1 MDEFYT
7 DDQRMI
13 RDAARDFATERLAPN
28 AAQWD
33 RDSALPSQVVKQLGE
48 LGFLGMMVPAE
59 LGGSYTD
66 YVAYALAMEEI
77 AAGCASCATLVSV
90 HNSVGCGP
98 ILQYGTDDQK
108 DLYLRRLAT

>member
-28 AAQWD
+28 AGQWD
-33 RDSALPSQVVKQLGE
+33 RDGKLPDEIVKQLGE
-48 LGFLGMMVPAE
+48 LGFLGMIVPQE

-66 YVAYALAMEEI
+66 
-77 AAGCASCATLVSV
+77 
-90 HNSVGCGP
+90 
-98 ILQYGTDDQK
+98 
-108 DLYLRRLAT
+108 